1 MRRVVITAALL
12 AAALLAPA
20 AARRA
25 PAAAAAAPVGARR
38 LVAGQSALDPDAR
51 LAVFEGRMRIARGAA
66 RLQMRFTL
74 QTRTAGEPRW
84 HALRAPGFGRW
95 LTSDTGGGGYVSTK
109 RLPSL
114 LAPASSR
121 TVVRFRWLA
130 GDGRRLG
137 GDRDTSAACRQRDL
151 RADLRPRGVEARA
164 GADAGRARYVVPVAN
179 RGHTAAGPFEVVVS
193 VAGTTLTPFRAP
205 GLAAGETVLVEVE
218 GPMCPAGQMLTVDV
232 DPTGAVDE
240 RSEADNRLT
249 VACPGAPW

>member
-12 AAALLAPA
+12 AAAALLAPA
-20 AARRA
+20 AAS
-25 PAAAAAAPVGARR
+25 AAPVGGAR
-38 LVAGQSALDPDAR
+38 LVACQSALDPDAR

-66 RLQMRFTL
+66 RMQMRFTL

-95 LTSDTGGGGYVSTK
+95 LTSDTGVGRYVYTK
-109 RLPSL
+109 RLLSL
-114 LAPASSR
+114 LAPASYR
-121 TVVRFRWLA
+121 TIVRFRWLA

-137 GDRDTSAACRQRDL
+137 GDRDTSPACRQRDL
-151 RADLRPRGVEARA
+151 RPDLLPRGVEARA

-179 RGHTAAGPFEVVVS
+179 RGHTAAGPFDVVVS

-205 GLAAGETVLVEVE
+205 GLAARETALVEVE
-218 GPMCPAGQMLTVDV
+218 GPRCSEGQMLTVDV

-240 RSEADNRLT
+240 RSEADNRLS
-249 VACPGAPW
+249 VPCPGAPW